1 MKSNTIEKD
10 NVKSISIEYGGLE
23 MDKNQEENLQLTVV
37 PVSLWIDTTSETDY
51 PSLENDIEVDAVI
64 VGGGITGL
72 TAAYLLKKHG
82 IKTAIIEANRI
93 AKGVSAH
100 TTAKITSQH
109 SLKYYKMINAVGEE
123 RTKQYASANQAAIDM
138 VESIVRE
145 NNIEC
150 DFRRAPAYVYTQDES
165 YVQKLED
172 EIESALKMGLPAGYT
187 DTLDLPFG
195 IQGAMRFDNQAYFH
209 PRKYLLALASIIEGE
224 DCRIYENTRAVD
236 IQEGET
242 HTVITDSGKKIS
254 AKYVI
259 QATRYPFYDK
269 PGLYF
274 ARVYPQRTYLMGVRI
289 KGSFP
294 DGMYIN
300 AEQPSRTMR
309 LHKGKDMELMLVGG
323 DSHKTGHGE
332 NLHNHYEII
341 RDFAKPIF
349 DISGIPYRW
358 SAQDYTAMDEI
369 PFAGHMTANR
379 NRIFV
384 ATGFDKWG
392 ITNGTAS
399 AMLIT
404 DLIIKG
410 ESPWEEVYS
419 PSRFT
424 PGASAKNF
432 IVENADVAIKL
443 ISGKLNMP
451 LETAPVENGKAVIT
465 VVDGYKVGVYRD
477 YDDKLHYVSTTC
489 THLGCELKWNSAE
502 LSWDCP
508 CHGSRFTYDGD
519 IIEGP
524 ALESIKPIES
534 GLGEGGS
541 NENAGS

>member
-1 MKSNTIEKD
+1 MKSDIIEKD
-10 NVKSISIEYGGLE
+10 NVKILSKVYGGPE
-23 MDKNQEENLQLTVV
+23 MDKNREENLKLTEV
-37 PVSLWIDTTSETDY
+37 PVSLWIDTTRDTDY
-51 PSLENDIEVDAVI
+51 PSLQNDIEVDAVI

-72 TAAYLLKKHG
+72 TTAYLLKKHG

-109 SLKYYKMINAVGEE
+109 TLKYYKMINAVGEE
-123 RTKQYASANQAAIDM
+123 RTKQYAQANQAAIDM
-138 VESIVRE
+138 VENIARD

-150 DFRRAPAYVYTQDES
+150 DFRRVPAYVYTQDEN
-165 YVQKLED
+165 YIQKLED
-172 EIESALKMGLPAGYT
+172 ETRSALKMGLPAGYT
-187 DTLDLPFG
+187 DTLDLPFS
-195 IQGAMRFDNQAYFH
+195 ILGAMRFDNQAYFH
-209 PRKYLLALASIIEGE
+209 PRKYLLAIASIIEGE
-224 DCRIYENTRAVD
+224 DCRIYENTRAAD
-236 IQEGET
+236 IQEGDT
-242 HTVITDSGKKIS
+242 HTVVTDSGRKIR
-254 AKYVI
+254 AKYVV

-274 ARVYPQRTYLMGVRI
+274 ARVYPQRTYLMGIRI
-289 KGSFP
+289 NGAFP
-294 DGMYIN
+294 GGMYIN
-300 AEQPSRTMR
+300 AEQPSRTFR
-309 LHKGKDMELMLVGG
+309 LHSGKDMELVLVGG
-323 DSHKTGHGE
+323 DSHKTGHGS

-341 RDFAKPIF
+341 RDFAKPIL
-349 DISGIPYRW
+349 DIISIPYRW

-392 ITNGTAS
+392 MSNGTAS

-432 IVENADVAIKL
+432 IVENADVALNL
-443 ISGKLNMP
+443 ISGKLNIP
-451 LETAPVENGKAVIT
+451 LETAPAEKGKAVIT
-465 VVDGYKVGVYRD
+465 EVEGYKVGVYRD
-477 YDDKLHYVSTTC
+477 NDDKLHYVSTTC

-524 ALESIKPIES
+524 AQESIKPIES
-534 GLGEGGS
+534 GLGKDDKDNKADS
-541 NENAGS
+541 